1 MRILAPPVK
10 GALFALSA
18 AAVFVT
24 VHAAVS
30 QVGRDLH
37 PFEATFFRN
46 FFGLI
51 ALTPW
56 MAMRGT
62 FRRMATSH
70 MPRHLLR
77 VTTNFASSACW
88 FWGLSILPLATATAL
103 SFTAPLFVTM
113 MAPFA
118 LGERVGWRRI
128 GAVLFGFAGAMVIL
142 RPGVI
147 PLELGSV
154 LVLVSAIIGA
164 ISVLYMK
171 KLAGTENPD
180 AMVAW
185 LLLLSLPLSLALSL
199 PFWVWPSTELW
210 LLGGFIGLG
219 ATTAHLLIVRGFAL
233 ADASFLQPFD
243 YARLPFAALL
253 GLIFFAQR
261 PDVWTAVGGVM
272 IVGAA
277 LYITRR
283 EARMKKRTTAPAA
296 ERVT

>member
-1 MRILAPPVK
+1 
-10 GALFALSA
+10 
-18 AAVFVT
+18 
-24 VHAAVS
+24 
-30 QVGRDLH
+30 
-37 PFEATFFRN
+37 
-46 FFGLI
+46 
-51 ALTPW
+51 
-56 MAMRGT
+56 
-62 FRRMATSH
+62 
-70 MPRHLLR
+70 
-77 VTTNFASSACW
+77 TNFASSACW